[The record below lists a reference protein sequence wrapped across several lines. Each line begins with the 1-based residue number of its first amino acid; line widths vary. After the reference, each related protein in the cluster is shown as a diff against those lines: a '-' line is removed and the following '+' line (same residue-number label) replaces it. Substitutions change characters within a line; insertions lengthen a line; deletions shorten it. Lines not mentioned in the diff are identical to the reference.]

1 MAEQTTI
8 KIANGIDMD
17 MLQETV
23 SAIEKEPTLAKSRF
37 RIRNKWIKGG
47 HNRTTVGDFY
57 AGGQRNSHKESFAID
72 ADEPEILAGED
83 HAANPVEHLLNALA
97 SCLTTSMVYHAAVR
111 GIEIQELESE
121 LQGNLDIRGFLGL
134 SKDVRKG
141 YETIRVTF
149 KVRADTENLEKLRE
163 LTEFSPVFDVVSNG
177 TNVDI
182 LVEPM

>member
-1 MAEQTTI
+1 
-8 KIANGIDMD
+8 
-17 MLQETV
+17 
-23 SAIEKEPTLAKSRF
+23 
-37 RIRNKWIKGG
+37 
-47 HNRTTVGDFY
+47 
-57 AGGQRNSHKESFAID
+57 
-72 ADEPEILAGED
+72 
-83 HAANPVEHLLNALA
+83 
-97 SCLTTSMVYHAAVR
+97 MVYHAAVR

-141 YETIRVTF
+141 YENIRVTF

>member
-57 AGGQRNSHKESFAID
+57 AGGQRKFLPAK
-72 ADEPEILAGED
+72 
-83 HAANPVEHLLNALA
+83 
-97 SCLTTSMVYHAAVR
+97 TTRPTRSS
-111 GIEIQELESE
+111 IC
-121 LQGNLDIRGFLGL
+121 
-134 SKDVRKG
+134 
-141 YETIRVTF
+141 
-149 KVRADTENLEKLRE
+149 
-163 LTEFSPVFDVVSNG
+163 
-177 TNVDI
+177 
-182 LVEPM
+182 